1 MSKFACQAANQT
13 LNFLLGLPLSGSLNN
28 GLFLSKID
36 KVEYSLY
43 RQVSHPSPVMVC
55 PLLTWYKYQTWIL
68 WPLTISIFFF
78 WPRVQLF
85 TRLTSSQVK
94 NDIKNFF
101 REGFVLRI
109 YLDNATVGLG
119 EVCNDSSFFYLYLFL
134 FIGSRKM
141 HDKNS
146 CWLQLLDARNPPMN
160 KHMVSALCLSDF
172 QYSYLYTLFLMLF
185 KAENMMHNDVKVKP
199 HYYTIAIIW
208 SCKLQE

>member
-1 MSKFACQAANQT
+1 MFLENVIDFQDNLFLRLALLAYFFMEFCSVKHLLVRTKTEFHNALCKCRQQQTDCVIEVESSIEGNTYFHSIMSKFACQAANQT

-43 RQVSHPSPVMVC
+43 R
-55 PLLTWYKYQTWIL
+55 
-68 WPLTISIFFF
+68 F
-78 WPRVQLF
+78 QLF

-119 EVCNDSSFFYLYLFL
+119 CPN
-134 FIGSRKM
+134 
-141 HDKNS
+141 
-146 CWLQLLDARNPPMN
+146 
-160 KHMVSALCLSDF
+160 
-172 QYSYLYTLFLMLF
+172 
-185 KAENMMHNDVKVKP
+185 
-199 HYYTIAIIW
+199 
-208 SCKLQE
+208 